1 MDWLVNP
8 DIWASFVTL
17 AVLEVVL
24 GIDNLVFIALLAG
37 RLPAGQR
44 ARARSLGLSLA
55 LGTRLALLASIVWL
69 VHLTDPIFV
78 VAGNDFSWRDLIL
91 IGGGGFLLFK
101 GTREIHLRVD
111 GVEEGEPTGRA
122 APGFAGTVVQIM
134 LLDIVF
140 SLDSVITAVGI
151 AEEIWVMVAAI
162 IVAMAVML
170 AASGPLAA
178 FIERHASVKMLAL
191 SFLLL
196 IGMVLVADGFGFH
209 VPRGY
214 VYAAMGFSILVESL
228 NLIAARRRAMRYQ
241 SHQIE
246 RIGRYIPRREAAMT
260 PARSPTRRARDVRIN
275 PHFWEVAMS
284 GEIFGDSK
292 RALEEAFFA
301 RENEALRRRLREKW
315 TKPNGQRRR
324 YRQPPALPTMPCSKD
339 LRGASH
345 QQRDTGCTVSD
356 PLGGGCLGG
365 RQHRRQG
372 AGRRLFA
379 RV

>member
-1 MDWLVNP
+1 MEWLANP

-37 RLPAGQR
+37 RLPQEQR

-55 LGTRLALLASIVWL
+55 LGTRLGLLWSIVWL
-69 VHLTDPIFV
+69 VHLTDPIFIL
-78 VAGNDFSWRDLIL
+78 AGHGFSWRDLIL
-91 IGGGGFLLFK
+91 IGGGGFLLYK

-111 GVEEGEPTGRA
+111 GIEEDDQPTGRD

-151 AEEIWVMVAAI
+151 ADQIWVMVAAI
-162 IVAMAVML
+162 VVAMAVML

-191 SFLLL
+191 SFLML
-196 IGMVLVADGFGFH
+196 IGMVLVADGVGFH

-228 NLIAARRRAMRYQ
+228 NLVAAGRRR
-241 SHQIE
+241 S
-246 RIGRYIPRREAAMT
+246 
-260 PARSPTRRARDVRIN
+260 
-275 PHFWEVAMS
+275 
-284 GEIFGDSK
+284 
-292 RALEEAFFA
+292 
-301 RENEALRRRLREKW
+301 RRLRI
-315 TKPNGQRRR
+315 KPDAPAGATRAGK
-324 YRQPPALPTMPCSKD
+324 PP
-339 LRGASH
+339 
-345 QQRDTGCTVSD
+345 
-356 PLGGGCLGG
+356 
-365 RQHRRQG
+365 
-372 AGRRLFA
+372 
-379 RV
+379 